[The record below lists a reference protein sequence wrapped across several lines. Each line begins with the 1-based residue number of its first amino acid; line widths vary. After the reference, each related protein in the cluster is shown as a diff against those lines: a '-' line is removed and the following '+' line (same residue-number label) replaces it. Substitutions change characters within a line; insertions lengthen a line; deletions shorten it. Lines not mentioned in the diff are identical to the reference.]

1 MSPDPRTLEP
11 SPLKVGLAAF
21 AIGSFA
27 AGLYMANALIA
38 IWRYEV
44 KHPPVEIVSR
54 LLLLFWIWALL
65 APLVWKV
72 ARRWPV
78 AQPHLMRRLAVHLGF
93 GLVFWVAHALLFWGG
108 LALRAWAGMA
118 PVMLGI
124 SWPPFRFSQL
134 VVLIDTDLVIYAG
147 IVAASSIWH
156 NHARADASRTWRDR
170 VEGRRSTALLEAL
183 RRQLRPHFVLNALN
197 MALSELVTRPTRARS
212 VLTDLAALLE
222 STERLDGHLVD
233 LDAEIDIVRAHA
245 AIEQARFSDRLDVRW
260 DITVPPGTVQVPPFA
275 VQTMFENAVRHGL
288 ERSAGP
294 FTIYIEAHVFSSSA
308 VRIRVRDS
316 GGKIEPNESR
326 GAGIALD
333 NLRARLA
340 LLFGDGTTLTLRVE
354 GGWTVSELT
363 LPVAKPGLA
372 ARPAAVAKPA

>member
-1 MSPDPRTLEP
+1 MW
-11 SPLKVGLAAF
+11 AF
-21 AIGSFA
+21 AIGTFA
-27 AGLYMANALIA
+27 AGLYMSNALVA
-38 IWRYEV
+38 VWRYDV
-44 KHPPVEIVSR
+44 KHPAVEIVTR
-54 LLLLFWIWALL
+54 LLLLFWMWAPL
-65 APLVWKV
+65 APLVWWA
-72 ARRWPV
+72 ARRLPI
-78 AQPHLMRRLAVHLGF
+78 AGPHQLRRIAIHLGLAL
-93 GLVFWVAHALLFWGG
+93 GIWIAHALLYWAA
-108 LALRAWAGMA
+108 LSLRAWFDIA

-124 SWPPFRFSQL
+124 RWPPFRVTQL
-134 VVLIDTDLVIYAG
+134 IVLIDTDLVIYAG

-156 NHARADASRTWRDR
+156 NHARAVASRTWRDR

-233 LDAEIDIVRAHA
+233 LDAEIEIVRAHA
-245 AIEQARFSDRLDVRW
+245 AIEQARFSDRLEVRW
-260 DITVPPGTVQVPPFA
+260 DVVVPPGAVQVPPFA

-294 FTIYIEAHVFSSSA
+294 FTIFIEAHVFSSTA

-316 GGKIEPNESR
+316 GGSIDTESR

-363 LPVAKPGLA
+363 LPVK
-372 ARPAAVAKPA
+372 AV

>member
-1 MSPDPRTLEP
+1 MSPDPRALEP
-11 SPLKVGLAAF
+11 SPLKVAVVTF
-21 AIGSFA
+21 AVGSFA
-27 AGLYMANALIA
+27 ASLYMANALVLL
-38 IWRYEV
+38 WRYQV

-54 LLLLFWIWALL
+54 LLILFWLWALL
-65 APLVWKV
+65 APLVWWA

-78 AQPHLMRRLAVHLGF
+78 AGPHLLRRLGTHLGL
-93 GLVFWVAHALLFWGG
+93 GLGFWIAHALLFWGA
-108 LALRAWAGMA
+108 LAIRAWAGIS
-118 PVMLGI
+118 PIMLGI
-124 SWPPFRFSQL
+124 RWPPFRVSQL

-156 NHARADASRTWRDR
+156 NHARAVASRTWRDR

-222 STERLDGHLVD
+222 STERLEGHLVD
-233 LDAEIDIVRAHA
+233 LDAEIEIVRAHA

-260 DITVPPGTVQVPPFA
+260 DIAVPPGTVQVPPFA

-294 FTIYIEAHVFSSSA
+294 FTIYIEAHVFHPGA

-316 GGKIEPNESR
+316 GGKITPSESR

-340 LLFGDGTTLTLRVE
+340 
-354 GGWTVSELT
+354 
-363 LPVAKPGLA
+363 
-372 ARPAAVAKPA
+372 

>member
-1 MSPDPRTLEP
+1 MWAL
-11 SPLKVGLAAF
+11 V
-21 AIGSFA
+21 IGTFA
-27 AGLYMANALIA
+27 ACLYMANALVA
-38 IWRYEV
+38 VWRYDV
-44 KHPPVEIVSR
+44 KHPAIEIVTR
-54 LLLLFWIWALL
+54 LLLLFWLWAPL
-65 APLVWKV
+65 APLVWRA
-72 ARRWPV
+72 ARRWPI
-78 AQPHLMRRLAVHLGF
+78 AGPHQLRRIGTHLCLALG
-93 GLVFWVAHALLFWGG
+93 VWIAHALLYWAA
-108 LALRAWAGMA
+108 LSLRAWLDIA
-118 PVMLGI
+118 PLTLGI
-124 SWPPFRFSQL
+124 RWPPFRVSQL
-134 VVLIDTDLVIYAG
+134 IVLIDTDLVIYAG
-147 IVAASSIWH
+147 IVVASSIWH
-156 NHARADASRTWRDR
+156 NHARAVASRTWRDR

-233 LDAEIDIVRAHA
+233 LDAEIEIVRAHA
-245 AIEQARFSDRLDVRW
+245 AIEQARFSDRLEVRW
-260 DITVPPGTVQVPPFA
+260 DVAVPPGTVQVPPFA

-294 FTIYIEAHVFSSSA
+294 FTIFIEAHVFSSAA

-316 GGKIEPNESR
+316 GGSIDTESR

-363 LPVAKPGLA
+363 LPVAKPA
-372 ARPAAVAKPA
+372 

>member
-1 MSPDPRTLEP
+1 MSPDPRAHEP
-11 SPLKVGLAAF
+11 TPLRVALVAL

-27 AGLYMANALIA
+27 AALYMSNALIA
-38 IWRYEV
+38 VWRYDV
-44 KHPPVEIVSR
+44 QHPAIEIVTR
-54 LLLLFWIWALL
+54 LLILFWLWAPL
-65 APLVWKV
+65 APLAWWA

-78 AQPHLMRRLAVHLGF
+78 AGPHWLRRIGVHLGF
-93 GLVFWVAHALLFWGG
+93 ALGAWLVHG
-108 LALRAWAGMA
+108 LAYWSMLNLRAWAGIA
-118 PVMLGI
+118 PLMLGVR
-124 SWPPFRFSQL
+124 WPPPHITQI

-147 IVAASSIWH
+147 IVAASSIWR
-156 NHARADASRTWRDR
+156 NHARAVASRTWRDR

-212 VLTDLAALLE
+212 LLTDLAALLE

-233 LDAEIDIVRAHA
+233 LEAEIEIVRAHA
-245 AIEQARFSDRLDVRW
+245 AIEQARFSDRLEVRW
-260 DITVPPGTVQVPPFA
+260 NVNVAPGTVQVPPFA
-275 VQTMFENAVRHGL
+275 VQTLFENAVRHGL
-288 ERSAGP
+288 ERSAGR
-294 FTIYIEAHVFSSSA
+294 FIIAIEVKALTSRA

-316 GGKIEPNESR
+316 GGKINRSDSR

-354 GGWTVSELT
+354 DGWTVSELT
-363 LPVAKPGLA
+363 LPANGPANGPAKA
-372 ARPAAVAKPA
+372 AP